1 MQLKGYAY
9 INKMKIDGNTR
20 VIGIIGNPVRHTK
33 SPGIHNYISE
43 KLNINM
49 VYVPFEVTGD
59 IKTAVKGA
67 YELGIVGMNVTVPY
81 KTDVIDSLCDIDP
94 IAGSIGAVNTLVRTD
109 KGYKG
114 YNTDMLGLERAVLSE
129 GINLNDETAV
139 LLGAGGAA
147 RAAAFMCVRNK
158 VNKLYI
164 LNRTVSKAEDIAAD
178 LNKYIIEEGLATE
191 VVTLQIDEYNRIPE
205 KELIAFQCTKI
216 GLNDTDKAVIIDRAF
231 YNKISYGI
239 DLIYRDDTEFIK
251 LVNENGGKAYNGLKM
266 LMYQGIIAYEL
277 WNELTV
283 PETIVEGVKEVL
295 ENGR

>member
-1 MQLKGYAY
+1 
-9 INKMKIDGNTR
+9 MKIDGNTR

-33 SPGIHNYISE
+33 SPRIHNYISE
-43 KLNINM
+43 KLDINM

-67 YELGIVGMNVTVPY
+67 FELGIVGMNITVLY
-81 KTDVIDSLCDIDP
+81 KTDVIESLSDIDP
-94 IAGSIGAVNTLVRTD
+94 IAERIGAVNTLVRT
-109 KGYKG
+109 KEGYKG

-129 GINLNDETAV
+129 GINLNGETAV

-178 LNKYIIEEGLATE
+178 LNKYIVSEGLFTK
-191 VVTLQIDEYNRIPE
+191 VITLSIDEYNSIKE
-205 KELIAFQCTKI
+205 DELIVFQCTKI
-216 GLNDTDKAVIIDRAF
+216 GLADTDKAVINDTAF
-231 YNKISYGI
+231 YDKVKYGV
-239 DLIYRDDTEFIK
+239 DLIYRDDTEFIN
-251 LVNENGGKAYNGLKM
+251 LVRKSGAKAYNGLKM

-277 WNELTV
+277 WNELSV
-283 PETIVEGVKEVL
+283 PEKIVQGVKEVL
-295 ENGR
+295 ENG

>member
-1 MQLKGYAY
+1 
-9 INKMKIDGNTR
+9 MKIDGNTR

-33 SPGIHNYISE
+33 SPRIHNYISE
-43 KLNINM
+43 KLDINM

-67 YELGIVGMNVTVPY
+67 FELGIVGMNITVPY
-81 KTDVIDSLCDIDP
+81 KTDVIESLSDIDP
-94 IAGSIGAVNTLVRTD
+94 IAERIGAVNTLVRT
-109 KGYKG
+109 KEGYKG

-129 GINLNDETAV
+129 GINLNGETAV

-178 LNKYIIEEGLATE
+178 LNKYIVSEGLFTK
-191 VVTLQIDEYNRIPE
+191 VITLPIDEYNSIKE
-205 KELIAFQCTKI
+205 DELIVFQCTKI
-216 GLNDTDKAVIIDRAF
+216 GLADTDKSVINDTAF
-231 YNKISYGI
+231 YDKVKYGV
-239 DLIYRDDTEFIK
+239 DLIYRDDTEFIN
-251 LVNENGGKAYNGLKM
+251 LVRKSGAKAYNGLKM

-277 WNELTV
+277 WNELSV
-283 PETIVEGVKEVL
+283 PEKIVQGVKEVL
-295 ENGR
+295 ENG